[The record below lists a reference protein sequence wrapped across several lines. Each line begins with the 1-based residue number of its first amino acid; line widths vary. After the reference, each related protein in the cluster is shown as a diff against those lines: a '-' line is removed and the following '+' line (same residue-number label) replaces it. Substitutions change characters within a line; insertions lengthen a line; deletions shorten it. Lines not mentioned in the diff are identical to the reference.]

1 MTSHETYM
9 RRALQLARCGEL
21 SASPN
26 PMVGA
31 VIVAPD
37 GRIIG
42 EGYHRRCGEAHAEV
56 NAVNSVSAAD
66 RPLLTSSTMYVTLE
80 PCSHFG
86 KTPPCA
92 DLIVRTGIPH
102 VVVATVDPFSK
113 VAGRGME
120 KLRQAGI
127 KVEVGVLQEEAQLL
141 NRHFFTAHTLHRPFV
156 TLKWAQSADGFI
168 DGRCGSDGPQCQ
180 ISSPV
185 TQTAVHKLRATHDAI
200 LVGSGTW
207 LADSPSLSVRHFA
220 GKSPRRFVYD
230 RRGRIS
236 DLPADVVRLTDP
248 DLRDALSRLYSEF
261 GITSLLVEGG
271 SLLLKSFLEANLYD
285 DIIIETNSG
294 ITLADMPIKTPSP
307 LCSNA

>member
-113 VAGRGME
+113 VAGRGIE

-168 DGRCGSDGPQCQ
+168 DGRCGSGPQCQ

-236 DLPADVVRLTDP
+236 DLPDDVVRLTDP
-248 DLRDALSRLYSEF
+248 GLHDALSRLYSEF

>member
-9 RRALQLARCGEL
+9 RRALQLARCGKL

-42 EGYHRRCGEAHAEV
+42 EGYHRRYGEAHAEV

-66 RPLLTSSTMYVTLE
+66 RPLLTSSTIYVTLE

-102 VVVATVDPFSK
+102 VVVATEDPFSK
-113 VAGRGME
+113 VAGRGIE
-120 KLRQAGI
+120 KLKQAGI
-127 KVEVGVLQEEAQLL
+127 KVEVGILHEEAQLL
-141 NRHFFTAHTLHRPFV
+141 NRHFFTAHTLRRPFV

-168 DGRCGSDGPQCQ
+168 DGRNGDGPQCQ

-185 TQTAVHKLRATHDAI
+185 TQTAVHKLRASHDAI

-220 GKSPRRFVYD
+220 GKSPRRFVFD
-230 RRGRIS
+230 RRCRIS
-236 DLPADVVRLTDP
+236 DLPADVVRLTDENLP
-248 DLRDALSRLYSEF
+248 DALSRLYAEF

-307 LCSNA
+307 ICSNA

>member
-102 VVVATVDPFSK
+102 VVVATEDPFSK
-113 VAGRGME
+113 VAGRGIE
-120 KLRQAGI
+120 KLKQAGI

-141 NRHFFTAHTLHRPFV
+141 NRHFFTAHTLRRPFV

-168 DGRCGSDGPQCQ
+168 DGRNGDGPQCQ

-185 TQTAVHKLRATHDAI
+185 TQTAVHKLRASHDAI

-220 GKSPRRFVYD
+220 GKSPRRLVYD
-230 RRGRIS
+230 RRCRIS
-236 DLPADVVRLTDP
+236 DLPADVVRLTDENLP
-248 DLRDALSRLYSEF
+248 DALSRLYAEF

-307 LCSNA
+307 ICSNA

>member
-42 EGYHRRCGEAHAEV
+42 EGYHRRYGEAHAEV

-66 RPLLTSSTMYVTLE
+66 RPLLTSSTIYVTLE

-102 VVVATVDPFSK
+102 VVVAAVDPFSK
-113 VAGRGME
+113 VAGRGIE
-120 KLRQAGI
+120 KLKQAGI

-141 NRHFFTAHTLHRPFV
+141 NRHFFTAHTLRRPFV

-168 DGRCGSDGPQCQ
+168 DGRNGDGPQCQ

-185 TQTAVHKLRATHDAI
+185 TQTAVHKLRASHDAI

-220 GKSPRRFVYD
+220 GQSPRRFVYD
-230 RRGRIS
+230 RRCRIS
-236 DLPADVVRLTDP
+236 DLPADVVRLTDENLP
-248 DLRDALSRLYSEF
+248 DALSRLYAEF

-307 LCSNA
+307 ICSNA

>member
-113 VAGRGME
+113 VAGRGIE

-185 TQTAVHKLRATHDAI
+185 TQTTVHKLRATHDAI

-230 RRGRIS
+230 RRARIS

>member
-113 VAGRGME
+113 VAGRGLQ
-120 KLRQAGI
+120 KLRQAGVN
-127 KVEVGVLQEEAQLL
+127 VEVGVLQKEAQLL

-185 TQTAVHKLRATHDAI
+185 TQTTVHKLRATHDAI

-230 RRGRIS
+230 RRARIS